1 MLEAIWFAIARV
13 VSLGMKGRA
22 LQDNAGFS
30 GGGPGGVGSAW
41 KPGVKTGA
49 SADKRL
55 TVGGGGGGVGVGQC
69 GC

>member
-1 MLEAIWFAIARV
+1 MSGPPVPFRRHDTT
-13 VSLGMKGRA
+13 VSWRA

-30 GGGPGGVGSAW
+30 GGGPGVGSTW

-49 SADKRL
+49 SADKWL